1 MTTLPTKPINPLTAT
16 RADLAGV
23 FRAAAN
29 IVDGGPLHTG
39 GLWSN
44 DHPYNWEPGV
54 PISPAAALCAARR
67 STTQS
72 TLQRWRT
79 TRCRSSSATSTSVTA
94 STSRSGRSPPPTT
107 TRPSEWWR
115 RSGRSPTSWTACSAT
130 PTRGWGRTLKP
141 SPSRGRQPHT
151 PHPQPTK
158 G

>member
-54 PISPAAALCAARR
+54 PISPAAALCVASGYRTREGAAHFRAKIDDPINAAALENHP
-67 STTQS
+67 
-72 TLQRWRT
+72 LQILIRHLDLCDRFDIE
-79 TRCRSSSATSTSVTA
+79 
-94 STSRSGRSPPPTT
+94 
-107 TRPSEWWR
+107 EWAFAAAYDNAAER
-115 RSGRSPTSWTACSAT
+115 VVETFREIADELDGV
-130 PTRGWGRTLKP
+130 
-141 SPSRGRQPHT
+141 
-151 PHPQPTK
+151 
-158 G
+158 